1 MYGLLC
7 RNTFKGMVLF
17 LCVPWVLLGCGDFDR
32 EFGAGGSDKSGS
44 LFNIE
49 EIDPTYF
56 DESTRQVDVAR
67 SVCSTDD
74 EPDPEPY
81 TDHFADVTLSN
92 RPQNNSEEQSASTIY
107 VRSYQLRYEGVTQ
120 GSPPLP
126 SSNVIQIGESV
137 GLEPCDPGSDC
148 QGETISQIEFVPV
161 REKSVLYEYLYGVNG
176 TCNQVTG
183 EGCQL
188 QYNIY
193 YTFFGVNDFG
203 YDVTANGVTSF
214 YASNYDNCGS

>member
-7 RNTFKGMVLF
+7 RNGFKGMVLF
-17 LCVPWVLLGCGDFDR
+17 FCVPWVLLGCGSFD
-32 EFGAGGSDKSGS
+32 APGSDDSGS

-67 SVCSTDD
+67 SLCSTGD
-74 EPDPEPY
+74 EEADPEPY

-92 RPQNNSEEQSASTIY
+92 RPLNNSEEQTASTIY
-107 VRSYQLRYEGVTQ
+107 VSSYQLRYEAVTQ

-126 SSNVIQIGESV
+126 TSNVIPIGDSV
-137 GLEPCDPGSDC
+137 GLEPCTPGSDC
-148 QGETISQIEFVPV
+148 QGETVSQIEFVPV
-161 REKSVLYEYLYGVNG
+161 EEKEVLYEYLYGING
-176 TCNQVTG
+176 TCNPVTG
-183 EGCQL
+183 RGCQL

-193 YTFFGVNDFG
+193 YTFFGKNDYG
-203 YDVTANGVTSF
+203 YDVTASGGTNF
-214 YASNYDNCGS
+214 YASNYDNCGG